1 MAVNQSGCGM
11 NFGRLLVSVLA
22 GGSLALGGRLVV
34 RARKARLARAI
45 SARNLMVR
53 VVSLALRT
61 LSELR
66 GGGKV
71 SASEAYYFMFVVER
85 VAIRHGVEMPEF
97 KFNAREGSLASG
109 RLTIILRRMLGE
121 GQLRM
126 EGSHLEPVW
135 DAELP
140 ELDKR
145 QLAMLEKC
153 GMIIDE
159 VAAQWDADAPD
170 EQLVRFGKLFK

>member
-1 MAVNQSGCGM
+1 M
-11 NFGRLLVSVLA
+11 NFGRLLFSVLA
-22 GGSLALGGRLVV
+22 GGSLAMGGRLVV
-34 RARKARLARAI
+34 RARKSRLTRAI

-53 VVSLALRT
+53 VVSLSLRT

-71 SASEAYYFMFVVER
+71 SASETYYFMFVVER
-85 VAIRHGVEMPEF
+85 VAARHGVEIPGF
-97 KFNAREGSLASG
+97 RFNARDGSLASS

-126 EGSHLEPVW
+126 EENHLEPVW

-140 ELDKR
+140 ELEKR
-145 QLAMLEKC
+145 QKSVLEKC